1 MARIESMMEAL
12 LQERAM
18 YTTSLADLRHEG
30 NGSDIAMSM
39 SLSASVNPALPFLGQ
54 LPQNAPPQN
63 AIDPLLDADTATVRL
78 GNRNLMFPDNA
89 IYQGYI
95 TMFFDEFHAYYPCVD
110 EQRFRSRSQRILAV
124 PEAHPGDACFL
135 ALNYIIFALHAVSN
149 NPAAPDRQ
157 SKPPGW
163 HWLQHADDVIGKRQ
177 LMGYGDVSLAQFL
190 LFKDI
195 APLITHAEPEAT
207 RELDEYLD
215 FMVHWSQFAGSLW
228 DNVLAAH
235 VRANNLAKQALTF
248 NAAVDD
254 FILQTFIEVGERWA
268 QVPDIRFPMIYN
280 GIWATN
286 GGYVETD
293 RGFHSWDAGLESGG
307 ARSGVLWV

>member
-1 MARIESMMEAL
+1 MTQCSGDNPCQRCRDNGKRCFFSEDQTAAEALQNLSRPSLPQQPSTSTSIPANNGSGPARRNTMPRHQDDERRVGDASALGSSMEARMARIESMMEAL
-12 LQERAM
+12 LQERAI

-190 LFKDI
+190 LFKVSTS
-195 APLITHAEPEAT
+195 P
-207 RELDEYLD
+207 
-215 FMVHWSQFAGSLW
+215 SSL
-228 DNVLAAH
+228 L
-235 VRANNLAKQALTF
+235 
-248 NAAVDD
+248 
-254 FILQTFIEVGERWA
+254 
-268 QVPDIRFPMIYN
+268 
-280 GIWATN
+280 
-286 GGYVETD
+286 
-293 RGFHSWDAGLESGG
+293 S
-307 ARSGVLWV
+307 